1 MKKYIDEELEK
12 AKENI
17 YAGVD
22 ALYEIDKE
30 NNVHVKKNKI
40 MQAVSELTSAT
51 NKLNK
56 ALGLIYATILAEEN
70 SEDVKIDF

>member
-30 NNVHVKKNKI
+30 NNFHVKKNKI

-51 NKLNK
+51 TKLNK
-56 ALGLIYATILAEEN
+56 VLGMIQVNIMIVE
-70 SEDVKIDF
+70 KQK

>member
-56 ALGLIYATILAEEN
+56 VLGIIQATILAEEN
-70 SEDVKIDF
+70 SEQE

>member
-17 YAGVD
+17 YAGID

-30 NNVHVKKNKI
+30 NNIHVKKNKI

-56 ALGLIYATILAEEN
+56 ALGFIQATVLAEEN

>member
-30 NNVHVKKNKI
+30 NNIYVKKNKI

-56 ALGLIYATILAEEN
+56 ALGFIQATVLSEEN
-70 SEDVKIDF
+70 AEDVKIDF

>member
-30 NNVHVKKNKI
+30 NNIHVKKNKI

-51 NKLNK
+51 TKLNK
-56 ALGLIYATILAEEN
+56 VLGMIQVNIM
-70 SEDVKIDF
+70 IDEKQEWKLN